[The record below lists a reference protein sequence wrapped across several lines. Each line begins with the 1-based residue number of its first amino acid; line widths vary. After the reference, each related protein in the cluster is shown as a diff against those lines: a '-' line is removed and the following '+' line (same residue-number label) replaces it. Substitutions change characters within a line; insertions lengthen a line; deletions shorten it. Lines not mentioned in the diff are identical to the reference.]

1 MTKPIRARGGPDD
14 AVGGTPSLG
23 CSGAGPDLAESAHV
37 RHDGTGLKRADPL
50 GDESTIGLGLL
61 SGLLLW
67 QGGVGTLREMITMAR
82 PLHAV
87 PGILGSFFVYAS
99 LTGYHH
105 LGAAPTIAILVSS
118 QLMFGLGADLLR
130 GGDLQ
135 LFPVLGV
142 MLLII
147 GSCLVVFGKV

>member
-1 MTKPIRARGGPDD
+1 MQLAAPLLLVAAGLALILQNLLMSATTERASS
-14 AVGGTPSLG
+14 VLI
-23 CSGAGPDLAESAHV
+23 
-37 RHDGTGLKRADPL
+37 PL
-50 GDESTIGLGLL
+50 VMNSTVGLGLL
-61 SGLLLW
+61 GGLLLW
-67 QGGVGTLREMITMAR
+67 QGGVGTLREMVTMAR

-87 PGILGSFFVYAS
+87 PGLLGSFFVFAS
-99 LTGYHH
+99 LTGYRHI
-105 LGAAPTIAILVSS
+105 GAAPTIAILVSS

-135 LFPVLGV
+135 PLPILGV

>member
-1 MTKPIRARGGPDD
+1 MQLATPLLLVAAGLALILQNLLMSATTERASS
-14 AVGGTPSLG
+14 VLI
-23 CSGAGPDLAESAHV
+23 
-37 RHDGTGLKRADPL
+37 PL
-50 GDESTIGLGLL
+50 VMNSTIGLGLL
-61 SGLLLW
+61 GGLLLW
-67 QGGVGTLREMITMAR
+67 QGGVGTLREMVTMAR

-87 PGILGSFFVYAS
+87 PGLLGSFFVFAS
-99 LTGYHH
+99 LTGYRH

-135 LFPVLGV
+135 LLPVLGV

>member
-1 MTKPIRARGGPDD
+1 MQLAAPLLLVAAGLALILQNLLMSATTERASS
-14 AVGGTPSLG
+14 VLI
-23 CSGAGPDLAESAHV
+23 
-37 RHDGTGLKRADPL
+37 PL
-50 GDESTIGLGLL
+50 VMNSTIGLGLL
-61 SGLLLW
+61 GGLLLW
-67 QGGVGTLREMITMAR
+67 QGGVGTLREMVTMAR

-87 PGILGSFFVYAS
+87 PGLLGSFFVFAS
-99 LTGYHH
+99 LTGYRH